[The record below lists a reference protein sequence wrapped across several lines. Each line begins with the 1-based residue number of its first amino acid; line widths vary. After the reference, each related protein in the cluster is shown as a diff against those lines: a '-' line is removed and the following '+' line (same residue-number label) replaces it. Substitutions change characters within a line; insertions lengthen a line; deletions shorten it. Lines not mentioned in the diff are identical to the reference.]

1 MAVFAK
7 VVEAASFSA
16 AARYFGMSPAMVSK
30 HVQALE
36 ERLGARLLNR
46 TTRRVSVTE
55 VGQEY
60 YERSRHILAEMEE
73 AESAAGDEQ
82 TAPRGRLRVTT
93 PVSFGTHELAPAIA
107 DYLAAYPD
115 VSVDLSLDDPYV
127 DLVERRFDLA
137 IRLGD
142 LPDSSL
148 VARKLYA
155 LTTIVC
161 ASTVY
166 LEKRGTPQTPADL
179 AGHDCLIYSYAVPPN
194 IWTFVDRGGKEE
206 RVRVSGR
213 FQANS
218 GDALLALALK
228 GEGILLAPDYIVEND
243 VKAGRLVRLLPGYAT
258 HQIPVYAVYPHG
270 RYLSAKTRTFIDFLA
285 ARCSHAPQIKS
296 NGVKSVANN
305 ADKSADKAAV
315 ESVPALPA
323 AVERLAVLNPS

>member
-16 AARYFGMSPAMVSK
+16 AARHFGMSPAMVSK

-46 TTRRVSVTE
+46 TTRRVGVTE

-60 YERSRHILAEMEE
+60 YERARHILAEMEE

-115 VSVDLSLDDPYV
+115 VSIDLSLDDPYI

-155 LTTIVC
+155 LTTVVC
-161 ASTVY
+161 ASPVH
-166 LEKRGTPQTPADL
+166 LEKHGAPRTPADL
-179 AGHDCLIYSYAVPPN
+179 AAHNCLVYNYATPQN
-194 IWTFVDRGGKEE
+194 IWTFVDQSGEEE

-213 FQANS
+213 FQATS
-218 GDALLALALK
+218 GDALLGLALK
-228 GEGILLAPDYIVEND
+228 GDGILLVPDYIVED
-243 VKAGRLVRLLPGYAT
+243 DLKTGRLVRLLPDYVT

-296 NGVKSVANN
+296 NGVKSVARNPGN
-305 ADKSADKAAV
+305 SADKAAV
-315 ESVPALPA
+315 DGVQAPPA
-323 AVERLAVLNPS
+323 AVEHIRAV